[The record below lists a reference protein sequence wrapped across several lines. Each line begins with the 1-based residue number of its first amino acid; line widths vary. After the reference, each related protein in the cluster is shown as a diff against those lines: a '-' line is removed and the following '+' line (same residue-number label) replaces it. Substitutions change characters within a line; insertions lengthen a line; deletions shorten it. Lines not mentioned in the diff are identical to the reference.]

1 MTSGER
7 QRVWRAHDSMA
18 SSPAPVGIAS
28 TTPMSPEVV
37 HPSAEQ
43 LEAAAFGWL
52 DAAEAETVLAHARAC
67 PVCGPGLA
75 SDQEVRRR
83 LGTLR
88 RLSPRFN
95 AAHAVLRH
103 LDPHRQRARP
113 LWPPAARPALRA
125 VRLTRVVVT
134 AASVGVRRD
143 R

>member
-1 MTSGER
+1 
-7 QRVWRAHDSMA
+7 
-18 SSPAPVGIAS
+18 
-28 TTPMSPEVV
+28 MSPEVV

-95 AAHAVLRH
+95 AADAVLGH
-103 LDPHRQRARP
+103 LDHDRQRARQ
-113 LWPPAARPALRA
+113 LRLPAARLALLAVLLTVGLVSGWVVAGRRNRSRPLRA
-125 VRLTRVVVT
+125 R
-134 AASVGVRRD
+134 ASRQSMW
-143 R
+143 